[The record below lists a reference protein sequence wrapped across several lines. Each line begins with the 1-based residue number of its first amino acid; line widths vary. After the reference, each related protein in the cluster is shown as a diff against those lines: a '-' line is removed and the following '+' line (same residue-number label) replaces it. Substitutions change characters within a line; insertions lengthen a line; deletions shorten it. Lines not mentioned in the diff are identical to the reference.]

1 MTPVRR
7 IPQTAQGHFFEPA
20 SWQGLTAACVEVAR
34 ELGLDVETE
43 VYVGRRIWGARR
55 RIDLVI
61 TDRAQRR
68 SLGVEAKYQRSA
80 GSAEEKI
87 PSTIEDIRAWPIPG
101 IVCFYGP
108 GFSSHMRSFLL
119 SSGKAVELADL
130 ETWLRLYFV
139 LPVPRAAFL
148 AEPAVDEVEEDSDDE
163 DEDKGADE
171 ADDSSRP
178 LDSSGV

>member
-1 MTPVRR
+1 MTPPRR
-7 IPQTAQGHFFEPA
+7 SAASAQGRLFEPT
-20 SWQGLTAACVEVAR
+20 SWQGLTAACAEVAR
-34 ELGLDVETE
+34 DLGLDVETE

-55 RIDLVI
+55 RIDIVI

-68 SLGVEAKYQRSA
+68 SLGIEAKYQKSA

-108 GFSSHMRSFLL
+108 GFSGHMRSFLL
-119 SSGKAVELADL
+119 SSGKAVELSDL

-139 LPVPRAAFL
+139 LPVPRAAFAPAPR
-148 AEPAVDEVEEDSDDE
+148 AEGEEPE
-163 DEDKGADE
+163 EETAAEIEE

-178 LDSSGV
+178 RDSSRG